1 LLLIESN
8 GTAVVAVTGSTDFT
22 NSGLIE
28 KEASIGTS
36 VIDAVYTGTGTVLV
50 QSGTLDFTDGGS
62 ASASAFTVAA
72 GTTLELAGGIYTRSG
87 GIYTRSGGT
96 YGAAGK
102 TLIAAGDLLVDG
114 SIASGTVM
122 TLAVEHWN

>member
-1 LLLIESN
+1 
-8 GTAVVAVTGSTDFT
+8 
-22 NSGLIE
+22 
-28 KEASIGTS
+28 
-36 VIDAVYTGTGTVLV
+36 V

-72 GTTLELAGGIYTRSG
+72 GTTLEFVGGTFTLSG
-87 GIYTRSGGT
+87 GTFTLSGGT

-102 TLIAAGDLLVDG
+102 TLIAASDLLVDG
-114 SIASGTVM
+114 SIASRTVM

>member
-1 LLLIESN
+1 M
-8 GTAVVAVTGSTDFT
+8 
-22 NSGLIE
+22 
-28 KEASIGTS
+28 
-36 VIDAVYTGTGTVLV
+36 LV

-72 GTTLELAGGIYTRSG
+72 GTTLVFPGGTF
-87 GIYTRSGGT
+87 TLSGGT

-102 TLIAAGDLLVDG
+102 TLIAASDLLVDG
-114 SIASGTVM
+114 SITSGTVM

>member
-1 LLLIESN
+1 M
-8 GTAVVAVTGSTDFT
+8 
-22 NSGLIE
+22 
-28 KEASIGTS
+28 
-36 VIDAVYTGTGTVLV
+36 LV

-72 GTTLELAGGIYTRSG
+72 GTTLEFA
-87 GIYTRSGGT
+87 GGT

-102 TLIAAGDLLVDG
+102 TLIAASDLLVDG

>member
-1 LLLIESN
+1 
-8 GTAVVAVTGSTDFT
+8 
-22 NSGLIE
+22 
-28 KEASIGTS
+28 
-36 VIDAVYTGTGTVLV
+36 VLV
-50 QSGTLDFTDGGS
+50 QSGTLDFTGGGS

-72 GTTLELAGGIYTRSG
+72 GTTLEFAGGTF
-87 GIYTRSGGT
+87 TLSGGT

-102 TLIAAGDLLVDG
+102 TLIAASDLLVDG